1 MARLTRPSFEDSL
14 RSDAPL
20 RAFFLNVLDST
31 VVWEALLK
39 HAPQSPLTVSAIFLV
54 FDAFR
59 VAYSHYALLSYSHLG
74 HVYGVYAVKVLSH
87 MSPFPA

>member
-1 MARLTRPSFEDSL
+1 MARLTRPSFEDSF

-74 HVYGVYAVKVLSH
+74 YVYGVYAVKVLSH